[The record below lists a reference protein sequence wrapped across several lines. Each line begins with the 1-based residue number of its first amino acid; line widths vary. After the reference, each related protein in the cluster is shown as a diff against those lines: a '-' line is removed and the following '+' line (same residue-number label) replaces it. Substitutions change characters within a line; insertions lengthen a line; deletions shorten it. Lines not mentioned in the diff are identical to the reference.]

1 MNRILLLAS
10 VLALAAVSA
19 RAARPTVSLTGFA
32 EADDGTVEIAYAL
45 TGGPAIVT
53 ADIQTNGDG
62 NAWTSVGGLCLR
74 TLNGDVNRVV
84 SKETGE
90 ATWNPRNDL
99 QDARFDIG
107 AARVVLKAWP
117 TNDPPDYMIVS
128 LEANPISRVEYFER
142 ADLIPGGL
150 LENTTYRASCL
161 AFRRIHAKGVKWT
174 MGSVGENGRETNEIA
189 HDVRLDHDYWMG
201 IFEITR
207 VQYAKI
213 IASSVSGGL
222 FPAKNVAYDTI
233 RGSASS
239 SFYPNPPSS
248 GSVLGKLKSI
258 TGIDFDLPGEAE
270 WEFAARAGHGEAMA
284 GDGVVLTSAH
294 AKEIAYYGHDWS
306 STYCGIE
313 SGDRKP
319 NDFGLYDTVGN
330 EREWCVDWYQTN
342 ISSLNDG
349 CINANG
355 ANRTDGTAGSTRVL
369 KGGCFSSAW
378 DGCRPAWRSG
388 AKSETCGHENGFRFA
403 SRYGLE

>member
-1 MNRILLLAS
+1 MMNRILLTS
-10 VLALAAVSA
+10 VLALTAVSA
-19 RAARPTVSLTGFA
+19 RAACPTVFLTGFA

-62 NAWTSVGGLCLR
+62 NVWTSVGGLCLR
-74 TLNGDVNRVV
+74 TLNGDVNRLV
-84 SKETGE
+84 SKETGK

-99 QDARFDIG
+99 QNAWFDIG
-107 AARVVLKAWP
+107 AARVVLKAWS

-142 ADLIPGGL
+142 ANLIPGGL
-150 LENTTYRASCL
+150 LANTTYRASCL
-161 AFRRIHAKGVKWT
+161 AFRRIHAKGVKWV
-174 MGSVGENGRETNEIA
+174 MGSVGENGRSSSEIA

-201 IFEITR
+201 VFEITR

-213 IASSVSGGL
+213 MSSSETGGL
-222 FPAKNVAYDTI
+222 FPAKNVAYDAI
-233 RGSASS
+233 RGSESS

-248 GSVLGKLKSI
+248 GSVLGKLKAM

-270 WEFAARAGHGEAMA
+270 WEFAARAGHGEAYA
-284 GDGVVLTSAH
+284 GDGEILTSSH
-294 AKEIAYYGHDWS
+294 AKEIAYFGHEWS
-306 STYCGIE
+306 WTYCGIE
-313 SGDRKP
+313 AGDRKP

-330 EREWCVDWYQTN
+330 VSEWCVDWYQTD

-355 ANRTDGTAGSTRVL
+355 ANRADGTSGDKRVL
-369 KGGCFSSAW
+369 KGGCFTSKW
-378 DGCRPAWRSG
+378 DGCRPASRSN
-388 AKSETCGHENGFRFA
+388 AASSTWAHENGFRIA
-403 SRYGLE
+403 TRYGLE